1 MLYQTFI
8 NHFNPNDDDNQS
20 LLLFE
25 SMADGV
31 YSDIQLNLKVTYKYA
46 DDLST
51 DVLDELAKYEK
62 PSMERIPAVFVLGF
76 THQNFFKGNVTEDV
90 IKQHTMNLSRLVAP
104 FDKIVSRKSKVL
116 WKLQDLV
123 NEAKLPER
131 WKNVTNQDIEKY
143 NYVAKNVMQHS
154 SANIWE
160 SSAKIANGLLDNNI
174 ESVLAL
180 KHDVQILLNM
190 YCNDFM
196 NYNDGTC
203 CSSAEQYTVLQI
215 ITYAVFAVW

>member
-8 NHFNPNDDDNQS
+8 NHFNPNDEDNRS

-25 SMADGV
+25 SAADGA
-31 YSDIQLNLKVTYKYA
+31 YSDVQLNLKVSFKYA
-46 DDLST
+46 DDLSA
-51 DVLDELAKYEK
+51 DVLDELAKYEN
-62 PSMERIPAVFVLGF
+62 PSMDRIPSVFILGF
-76 THQNFFKGNVTEDV
+76 THHNFFRGNVTDSV
-90 IKQHTMNLSRLVAP
+90 IKQHTSNLSRLVAP
-104 FDKIVSRKSKVL
+104 FDKIVARKSKVL
-116 WKLQDLV
+116 WKLQDMV
-123 NEAKLPER
+123 NESKLPER

-143 NYVAKNVMQHS
+143 NSVAKNVLQHS

-160 SSAKIANGLLDNNI
+160 SSIKIASGLLDTNL
-174 ESVLAL
+174 ESALAM

-215 ITYAVFAVW
+215 ITYAFFAVW